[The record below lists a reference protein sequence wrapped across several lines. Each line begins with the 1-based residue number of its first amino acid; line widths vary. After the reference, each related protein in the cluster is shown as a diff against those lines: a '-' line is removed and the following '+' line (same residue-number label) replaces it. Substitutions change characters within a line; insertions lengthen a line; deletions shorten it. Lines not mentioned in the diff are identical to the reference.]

1 MQRQRF
7 RLFRRSN
14 GTYYAHEN
22 ETGKQTSLVTKN
34 RGEAVGLLAA
44 KNQAVAQPILN
55 VAMAKVYLSAKSPE
69 LLTRTWGE
77 LIQLM
82 ADGYSGPTATRWR
95 KFQISAPM
103 RMLANLPIYL
113 TEATHLLAV
122 LDHKRAGVSTN
133 VWLRILHNR
142 ALDLGWLL
150 APVMA
155 KRAWPKIKYGQRRGV
170 TAQEHEQI
178 VASERMPDYS
188 LFFQLLWETG
198 GSQSDV
204 ANLNAEDVNWT
215 THRLYYSRR
224 KLANR
229 GGGLASLVVGPRLE
243 ALLKQLPATGP
254 LFPRLRLLS
263 EDERASHFR
272 KVCLRVQI
280 SGVTLHSY
288 RYGWAERAYAAGMPE
303 REAQAHLGHGSQA
316 VHRAYAKRAEVVTL
330 PLEHY
335 EAMKDK
341 KLLVFTPPQTDQ
353 TSMPSSAPAHE
364 PLNVHAGG

>member
-1 MQRQRF
+1 MQKQRF
-7 RLFRRSN
+7 RLYRRQ
-14 GTYYAHEN
+14 GTYYSHES
-22 ETGKQTSLVTKN
+22 ETGKQISLRTKN
-34 RGEAVGLLAA
+34 KEEAIGMIAA
-44 KNQAVAQPILN
+44 RNQAATQPILN

-69 LLTRTWGE
+69 LLTRTWSE
-77 LIQLM
+77 LIELM
-82 ADGYSGPTATRWR
+82 AKTYSGPTARWR
-95 KFQISAPM
+95 KFHISGPM

-122 LDHKRAGVSTN
+122 LDHKKAGVSTN

-155 KRAWPKIKYGQRRGV
+155 KRAWPKIKYGQRRGIS
-170 TAQEHEQI
+170 AEEHEKI
-178 VASERMPDYS
+178 VASELMSDYS
-188 LFFQLLWETG
+188 LYFQLLWETG

-204 ANLNAEDVNWT
+204 AHLNAEDVKWST
-215 THRLYYSRR
+215 RRLHYSRR
-224 KLANR
+224 KLAGR
-229 GGGLASLVVGPRLE
+229 GGGQASLVVGKKLE
-243 ALLKQLPATGP
+243 ALLKQLPSAGP
-254 LFPRLRLLS
+254 MFPRLRLLS

-272 KVCLRVQI
+272 KVCIRAGV

-353 TSMPSSAPAHE
+353 ASQPSSAPAHE
-364 PLNVHAGG
+364 PLNVHACG